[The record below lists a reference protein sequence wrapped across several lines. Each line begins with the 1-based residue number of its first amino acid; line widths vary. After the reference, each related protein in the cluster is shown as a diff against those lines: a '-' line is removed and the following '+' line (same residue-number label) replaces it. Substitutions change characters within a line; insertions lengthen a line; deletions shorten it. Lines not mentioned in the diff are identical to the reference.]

1 MTKRK
6 LPLIYIVGRAINEM
20 AKRKLNINSQIS
32 YYVKKIAYSINAKLH
47 FMLISWTMIIRC
59 DLDDM

>member
-47 FMLISWTMIIRC
+47 FMLISWRNT
-59 DLDDM
+59 L